1 MEKTVLITG
10 GSRGIGAATAL
21 LAAQNGYRVVVN
33 FRERKDRAEQIV
45 AQIQAM
51 GGEAIALQAD
61 VSQEDQVVHMFEQI
75 DSRFGT
81 ISALV
86 NNAGIIAPLSRVEDY
101 DVDRIKRIFE
111 VNVVGAILCAR
122 EAIRRM
128 SVSRGGS
135 GGSIINNTSGAA
147 RLGSPNDYVDYAAS
161 KGAIDTFTIGLAKE
175 VASENIRVN
184 AVRVGFT
191 NTEMNYGE
199 GHSERFERMINT
211 IAMRRMGLP
220 EEIAEAIL
228 WLLSDKSSYCTGT
241 ILDVTGGR

>member
-1 MEKTVLITG
+1 M
-10 GSRGIGAATAL
+10 GS
-21 LAAQNGYRVVVN
+21 
-33 FRERKDRAEQIV
+33 
-45 AQIQAM
+45 
-51 GGEAIALQAD
+51 EAIALQAD
-61 VSQEDQVVHMFEQI
+61 VSQEDQVVHMFEQV
-75 DSRFGT
+75 DSHFGT

-101 DVDRIKRIFE
+101 DVNRIKRIFE
-111 VNVVGAILCAR
+111 VNVIGAILCAR

-191 NTEMNYGE
+191 DTEMNDGP

-211 IAMRRMGLP
+211 IAMRRMGAPRRNCRSNSLAAVRQ
-220 EEIAEAIL
+220 IIVL
-228 WLLSDKSSYCTGT
+228 HRNYFRCHRWSLNDLSPDQVICNSQ
-241 ILDVTGGR
+241 I

>member
-1 MEKTVLITG
+1 
-10 GSRGIGAATAL
+10 
-21 LAAQNGYRVVVN
+21 
-33 FRERKDRAEQIV
+33 
-45 AQIQAM
+45 M

-86 NNAGIIAPLSRVEDY
+86 NNAGIIAPLSRVEDF

-161 KGAIDTFTIGLAKE
+161 KGAIDTFTIGLAIIKE